1 MIINSHSQ
9 KFKMAILGSVPKM
22 QIMIKT
28 GGFTAL
34 KTVACG
40 LAQATYLRV

>member
-9 KFKMAILGSVPKM
+9 KFKMAILSSVPKM
-22 QIMIKT
+22 EIMLKT
-28 GGFTAL
+28 RGFIAL

-40 LAQATYLRV
+40 LAQAAYLHV

>member
-22 QIMIKT
+22 QIMVKT
-28 GGFTAL
+28 RGFTDL

-40 LAQATYLRV
+40 LEQVAYLRV